1 MSDTILL
8 RIQPI
13 LLFKTSLENK
23 YRAGLQSARIQVKGH
38 RTGLGLIS
46 LTRSLELDIKPNNVM
61 KPSGFLFCFVG
72 IALAAFCWLIIS
84 EFQIKHMTNR
94 EYVRELYGIDL
105 SSEVN
110 TKENV
115 SLRNEHTVICVLPAK
130 TIQDLL
136 SKRMS
141 GYSEWRKV
149 PPEESYGNSDIVV
162 DGYTEK
168 GLFEAHRVTGKLHQ
182 QMFINIFTRKT
193 ILINT

>member
-1 MSDTILL
+1 
-8 RIQPI
+8 
-13 LLFKTSLENK
+13 
-23 YRAGLQSARIQVKGH
+23 
-38 RTGLGLIS
+38 
-46 LTRSLELDIKPNNVM
+46 
-61 KPSGFLFCFVG
+61 
-72 IALAAFCWLIIS
+72 
-84 EFQIKHMTNR
+84 MTNR